1 MPVFFTV
8 RTRGPK
14 NARYAG
20 DCHPGRARA
29 PNSPRD
35 IEMNRKAAAVTA
47 AVVAALTSKA
57 TSGTWPRTMWI
68 ATMEIN
74 AVTTAAV
81 TAAVLRFISMSLG
94 ELGARAR
101 PG

>member
-35 IEMNRKAAAVTA
+35 IEMNRKTAAVTA
-47 AVVAALTSKA
+47 AVVTALISIVAIHIVRGQVPEVALEVNAA
-57 TSGTWPRTMWI
+57 
-68 ATMEIN
+68 
-74 AVTTAAV
+74 TTAAV
-81 TAAVLRFISMSLG
+81 TAAALRFISMSLG

-101 PG
+101 